1 MNDGDPS
8 GFEARGVGI
17 AGYPRLTCLS
27 KISAY
32 CEQVDAELS
41 FPQGVF
47 LGYGDF
53 VIVLGYS
60 LDWFEQPSDCS
71 GRLQVDF
78 R

>member
-32 CEQVDAELS
+32 CEQVDAEL
-41 FPQGVF
+41 FYPF
-47 LGYGDF
+47 LKGCSWDT
-53 VIVLGYS
+53 VIL
-60 LDWFEQPSDCS
+60 
-71 GRLQVDF
+71 
-78 R
+78 